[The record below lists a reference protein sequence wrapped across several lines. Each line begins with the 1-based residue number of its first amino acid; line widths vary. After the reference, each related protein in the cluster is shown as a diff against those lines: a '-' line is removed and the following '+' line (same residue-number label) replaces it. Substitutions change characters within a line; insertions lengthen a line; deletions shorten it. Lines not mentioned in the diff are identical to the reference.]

1 MSDYSMED
9 KKQIMQ
15 MQFSLL
21 KGMLQETGMV
31 IGFDKDKNEF
41 VFLDREKYINGKT
54 EGFKIDFNE
63 LVY

>member
-9 KKQIMQ
+9 KKGIIK
-15 MQFSLL
+15 MQFDLL
-21 KGMLQETGMV
+21 KGMLQETGMI

-41 VFLDREKYINGKT
+41 VFLDRKKYINGKA

>member
-9 KKQIMQ
+9 RKDAIKIR
-15 MQFSLL
+15 FTLL
-21 KGMLQETGMV
+21 KGTLQEIGMV

-41 VFLDREKYINGKT
+41 VFLDREKYINGKA
-54 EGFKIDFNE
+54 EGFKVDFNE

>member
-1 MSDYSMED
+1 MSDYNMED
-9 KKQIMQ
+9 KKNIMQ

-21 KGMLQETGMV
+21 KGTLQEIGMV

-41 VFLDREKYINGKT
+41 VFLDRDKYINGKA

>member
-1 MSDYSMED
+1 MSDYNMED
-9 KKQIMQ
+9 KKNIMQ

-21 KGMLQETGMV
+21 KGILQETGMV